1 MRSVLIIIC
10 SLLLAIAVATWSYA
24 DNTSRSFNLNSSTMP
39 AKPGNRGK
47 TITDEMDCLLE
58 PHMIAN
64 VGSPVE
70 GTLAQILVER
80 GADVRVGQVLARLHS
95 GVEQASLNLKRA
107 QFEFDQRKV
116 QRNDELFRK
125 NLIAASDKDE
135 LETQTR
141 VAELDVKQQQ
151 EVLNLRTIVS
161 PLNGVVTE
169 RFLAPGDHVAQEKIL
184 RVAQINPLNIEVVVP
199 VELFGLV
206 HAGMSGDITVEPLLH
221 GSYKAKVVMVDRVI
235 DAGSATFGVRLELAN
250 PGNRIPSGL
259 KCALRFG
266 APSPQKSKP

>member
-1 MRSVLIIIC
+1 MRPVLIIFC
-10 SLLLAIAVATWSYA
+10 SLLLALAPMS
-24 DNTSRSFNLNSSTMP
+24 SSTADSSARALTIP
-39 AKPGNRGK
+39 ARSGNHGK
-47 TITDEMDCLLE
+47 TMTDDMDCLLE

-70 GTLAQILVER
+70 GVLAQIVVER
-80 GADVRVGQVLARLHS
+80 GADVHIGQVVARLRAS
-95 GVEQASLNLKRA
+95 VEQASLNLKRA
-107 QFEFDQRKV
+107 QFEFDQRKA
-116 QRNDELFRK
+116 QRNEELFKK

-184 RVAQINPLNIEVVVP
+184 RVAQINPLNVEVVVP
-199 VELFGLV
+199 VELFGLI
-206 HAGMSGDITVEPLLH
+206 HPGMNGDVSVEPLLH
-221 GSYKAKVVMVDRVI
+221 GSYKARVVVVDRVI
-235 DAGSATFGVRLELAN
+235 DAGSGTFGVRLELAN
-250 PGNRIPSGL
+250 PGNRIPAGL
-259 KCALRFG
+259 KCALHFDVQ
-266 APSPQKSKP
+266 PPQKK